1 METLV
6 NTPVPSDPPA
16 LPKPPRL
23 SIGALFAQKDRLV
36 RWCLLTSTASIVCA
50 ILSLTTAMSVSKED
64 IRFVVLDPAGN
75 VFVSPGRA
83 FEEAK
88 ELHLEQALLATSA
101 LLMRQP
107 NDFDLPEL
115 LRTMFSG
122 RALNEAAKLKAD
134 EAPEFQAKQIHQ
146 KPLISRIEA
155 LELRPN
161 AVRLQISGQVKR
173 DGVFQDQ
180 PFTEVLP
187 FVLEMV
193 LQHNIDLLRNRRQPT
208 LVSQFS
214 LRYEPIR

>member
-6 NTPVPSDPPA
+6 NTPVPSDTPT
-16 LPKPPRL
+16 LSKPPRL
-23 SIGALFAQKDRLV
+23 SVGALFAQKDRLA
-36 RWCLLTSTASIVCA
+36 RWCLLTSMASIVCA
-50 ILSLTTAMSVSKED
+50 ILSLSTAMKVSKED

-83 FEEAK
+83 FEDTK
-88 ELHLEQALLATSA
+88 ELHIEQALLAASA

-122 RALNEAAKLKAD
+122 RALSDAAALKTA
-134 EAPEFQAKQIHQ
+134 ESQEFQAKQIHQ

-155 LELRPN
+155 LELQPN

-173 DGVFQDQ
+173 DGIFQDQ